1 MNKLLGETRCCI
13 SETGV
18 PRAVHLGIQQESKEV
33 LRPSAVSVLGDVYP
47 SHLWGP

>member
-1 MNKLLGETRCCI
+1 MNKLSGEARCCI

-18 PRAVHLGIQQESKEV
+18 PQAAHLGIQQESKEG
-33 LRPSAVSVLGDVYP
+33 LKPSAVSLLGDVYP

>member
-1 MNKLLGETRCCI
+1 MSTLSGEARCYI

-18 PRAVHLGIQQESKEV
+18 PHAAHLGTQQESKEAP
-33 LRPSAVSVLGDVYP
+33 RPSAVSVLSDVYP